1 MENNELERREAR
13 RKRRIRNQI
22 LVYLTMMVVVALIS
36 VGIIF
41 AVKMVSEK
49 EQVENSVQHS
59 VESSQQEIIE
69 ELVSS
74 EPEIERPTPTPEPT
88 KSPDELLDEFIDEIV
103 EQMPIE
109 DRVAGLFFVTPEDI
123 TGVGTAVK
131 AGEGT
136 KDALAEYAVGGIIYF
151 KKNIKNAEQFTEM
164 ISNTVLYSKYPLF
177 LGMDEEGGSVSRLTE
192 AKLMD
197 KQAGAGEI
205 AQSGDT
211 TAAYNVGSTIGA
223 AMKAYGLNVD
233 FAPVADLANVEK
245 SVMAGRTYDTAAPVA
260 IPYVLEMM
268 RGLDEQGISSCL
280 KHFPG
285 IGATTEDTHKGL
297 ATVERTAEEFR
308 AEEFAVFKAG
318 IDAGAEFVMVG
329 HVDAPLLTGDNTP
342 ASMSPII
349 VTEILRN
356 ELGFDGVVI
365 TDAMDMKAISEYY
378 GADEAAV
385 KALKAGCDMILMPE
399 DFKKAYTG
407 VLQALADGTIAEE
420 RINDSIKRIYRVKYA
435 GKFEE

>member
-1 MENNELERREAR
+1 MDNKELERREAR
-13 RKRRIRNQI
+13 RKRRVRNQI
-22 LVYLTMMVVVALIS
+22 LVYLTMIVVVALVS
-36 VGIIF
+36 LGIIF
-41 AVKMVSEK
+41 AVKAASER
-49 EQVENSVQHS
+49 EQLESSVQHS
-59 VESSQQEIIE
+59 VESSQQEILE
-69 ELVSS
+69 EMVSS
-74 EPEIERPTPTPEPT
+74 EPEIEKPTPTPVPT
-88 KSPDELLDEFIDEIV
+88 KSPDELLDDFIDEIV
-103 EQMPIE
+103 GQMPIE

-131 AGEGT
+131 AGDGT
-136 KDALAEYAVGGIIYF
+136 KEALSQYAVGGIIYF
-151 KKNIKNAEQFTEM
+151 EKNIKNAEQFAEM
-164 ISNTVLYSKYPLF
+164 LSNTILYSKYPLF

-192 AKLMD
+192 AGLME
-197 KQAGAGEI
+197 KQAGAGAI

-211 TAAYNVGSTIGA
+211 TTAYNVGATIGST
-223 AMKAYGLNVD
+223 MKTYGLNVD
-233 FAPVADLANVEK
+233 FAPVADLANVEN
-245 SVMAGRTYDTAAPVA
+245 SVMAGRTYDVTASVA

-268 RGLDEQGISSCL
+268 RGLKEQGIATCL

-308 AEEFAVFKAG
+308 AEEFTVFKAG
-318 IDAGAEFVMVG
+318 IDAGADFVMVG
-329 HVDAPLLTGDNTP
+329 HVDAPHLTGDNTP
-342 ASMSPII
+342 ASMSSVI
-349 VTEILRN
+349 VTDILRN

-365 TDAMDMKAISEYY
+365 TDAMNMKAISEYY

-399 DFKKAYTG
+399 DFNKAYMG

>member
-1 MENNELERREAR
+1 MERREAR

-22 LVYLTMMVVVALIS
+22 LVYLTMIVVVALVS

-41 AVKMVSEK
+41 AVKMASEK
-49 EQVENSVQHS
+49 EQLESSVQSS
-59 VESSQQEIIE
+59 VESSQQEILDE
-69 ELVSS
+69 MVSS
-74 EPEIERPTPTPEPT
+74 EPEIEKPTPTPEPT
-88 KSPDELLDEFIDEIV
+88 KSPDEMLDEFIDEIV
-103 EQMPIE
+103 GQMPIE
-109 DRVAGLFFVTPEDI
+109 DRVAGLFFVTPESI

-131 AGEGT
+131 AGDGT
-136 KDALAEYAVGGIIYF
+136 KEALSQYAVGGIIYF
-151 KKNIKNAEQFTEM
+151 EKNIKNAEQFKEM
-164 ISNTVLYSKYPLF
+164 VSNTVLYSKYPLF
-177 LGMDEEGGSVSRLTE
+177 IGMDEEGGSVSRLTE
-192 AKLMD
+192 KGLME
-197 KQAGAGEI
+197 KQAGAGAI
-205 AQSGDT
+205 AQAGDT
-211 TAAYNVGSTIGA
+211 TAAYNVGVTIGST
-223 AMKAYGLNVD
+223 MKTYGINVD
-233 FAPVADLANVEK
+233 FAPVADLANVEN
-245 SVMAGRTYDTAAPVA
+245 SVMAGRTYDSVASVA

-268 RGLDEQGISSCL
+268 RGLDEQGISACL

-285 IGATTEDTHKGL
+285 IGATAEDTHKGL

-308 AEEFAVFKAG
+308 AEEFTVFQAG

-329 HVDAPLLTGDNTP
+329 HVDAPQLTGDNTP
-342 ASMSPII
+342 ASMSSVI
-349 VTEILRN
+349 VTDILRN

-365 TDAMDMKAISEYY
+365 TDAMNMKAISEYY

-399 DFKKAYTG
+399 DFNKAYMG